1 MWPVFLFLYMKMG
14 DCMGNK
20 GEKKRNDKG
29 AKIVQKQKELQLET
43 VQFSLSKILSSNP
56 YILILAAITL
66 LGAYLRIHN
75 LGTQS
80 IWLDEGASYSYIQDT
95 IMGTWRTS
103 ANAEQAPLHM
113 VIMHVMTFFSSS
125 EFSLR
130 LPSAIFGILSIPL
143 IYAMGER
150 LFGKEEGIIS
160 AFLLSISIMHLWYS
174 QEARMYAQTLLFSLA
189 SLYFFYCATKTNSKK
204 NWVYFVISSS
214 LAFYSHYYTVFV
226 IIPEAVYYIWT
237 KIAVPSIKIGKMSV
251 ENWQNFR
258 MFIVGMGAFFVSIL
272 PLFIPFVEQSISRT
286 SSAPTW
292 GLGQSLSFIPTM
304 LIQFSTREPKT
315 SYLFMLLF
323 VIGLIAIAMRQ
334 KDQFAFLGVYL
345 AIPFTASYIL
355 AAKMP
360 FSPRYLLFL
369 LPAYLILVARGITAI
384 ANTLYSSNS
393 SSPSKDT
400 IKKRHTS
407 IVIIILIFLLISF
420 PLITEYYSVSQK
432 NDWRV
437 ATAYIESVT
446 QSGDVVSTLPGY
458 MFQALVYYYDNS
470 SDGTY
475 RVNPPYSESG
485 LSSFVEQHGRVWF
498 MVTWDISAA
507 NPDGSA
513 VRWLQNNAT
522 FVNQVT
528 GIYIF
533 TAPKVETST

>member
-1 MWPVFLFLYMKMG
+1 
-14 DCMGNK
+14 MGNK
-20 GEKKRNDKG
+20 GKKKRINKSAKFDK
-29 AKIVQKQKELQLET
+29 QQKELELKS
-43 VQFSLSKILSSNP
+43 VSSSPFKKLSSDP

-95 IMGTWRTS
+95 IIGTWRTS
-103 ANAEQAPLHM
+103 VDAAQAPLHM
-113 VIMHVMTFFSSS
+113 VVMHFMTFFSSN

-130 LPSAIFGILSIPL
+130 LPSAIFGVLSIPL

-160 AFLLSISIMHLWYS
+160 AFLLSISMMHLWYS
-174 QEARMYAQTLLFSLA
+174 QEARMYAQMLLFSLA

-204 NWVYFVISSS
+204 DWVFFAVSSS
-214 LAFYSHYYTVFV
+214 LAFYSHYYTIFVF
-226 IIPEAVYYIWT
+226 IPEVVYYIWA
-237 KIAVPSIKIGKMSV
+237 KVAVPSIKIGKISV
-251 ENWQNFR
+251 EDWQNVR
-258 MFIVGMGAFFVSIL
+258 MFVIGMGAFITSIL
-272 PLFIPFVEQSISRT
+272 PLFVPFVAQSLSRT

-292 GLGQSLSFIPTM
+292 GIGQSLSFIPTM
-304 LIQFSTREPKT
+304 LIHFSTREPKT

-323 VIGLIAIAMRQ
+323 VIGLIAIALRQ
-334 KDQFAFLGVYL
+334 KDQFAFLGIYL

-369 LPAYLILVARGITAI
+369 LPAYLMLVARGITAV
-384 ANTLYSSNS
+384 ANTLHSSN

-407 IVIIILIFLLISF
+407 MVLITLIFLLISL
-420 PLITEYYSVSQK
+420 PLITQYYSVPQK

-437 ATAYIESVT
+437 ATAYIEGLT
-446 QSGDVVSTLPGY
+446 QPGNAVSPFPGY
-458 MFQALVYYYDNS
+458 MFQALTYYYDNS
-470 SDGTY
+470 TDETI
-475 RVNPPYSESG
+475 VAFPPYSESG
-485 LSSFVEQHGRVWF
+485 LSSFVESHGRVWF
-498 MVTWDISAA
+498 LVTGDINAA

-513 VRWLQNNAT
+513 VRWLQNNAS

-533 TAPKVETST
+533 TAPKI

>member
-1 MWPVFLFLYMKMG
+1 
-14 DCMGNK
+14 MGNK
-20 GEKKRNDKG
+20 GKKKIINKD
-29 AKIVQKQKELQLET
+29 AKIDQKQKELELET
-43 VQFSLSKILSSNP
+43 VPSSQFKKLVSDP
-56 YILILAAITL
+56 YILILAIITL

-95 IMGTWRTS
+95 IIGTWRTS
-103 ANAEQAPLHM
+103 VDAAQAPLHM
-113 VIMHVMTFFSSS
+113 VVMHFMTFFSSS

-160 AFLLSISIMHLWYS
+160 AFLLSISMMHLWYS
-174 QEARMYAQTLLFSLA
+174 QEARMYAQMLLFSLA

-204 NWVYFVISSS
+204 DWVFFAVSSS
-214 LAFYSHYYTVFV
+214 LAFYSHYYTIFVF
-226 IIPEAVYYIWT
+226 IPEVVYYIWA
-237 KIAVPSIKIGKMSV
+237 KIAVPSIKIGKISV
-251 ENWQNFR
+251 EDWQNVR

-272 PLFIPFVEQSISRT
+272 PLFIPFVAQSLSRT

-292 GLGQSLSFIPTM
+292 GIGQSLSFIPTM
-304 LIQFSTREPKT
+304 LIHFSTREPKT

-323 VIGLIAIAMRQ
+323 AIGLVAIALHQ
-334 KDQFAFLGVYL
+334 KDQFAFLGLYL

-369 LPAYLILVARGITAI
+369 LPAYLILVARGITAV
-384 ANTLYSSNS
+384 ANTLYSSNN
-393 SSPSKDT
+393 SPSKDT
-400 IKKRHTS
+400 IKKRHIS
-407 IVIIILIFLLISF
+407 IAIITLLFLLMSF
-420 PLITEYYSVSQK
+420 SLITQYYSVPQK

-437 ATAYIESVT
+437 ASDYIESLT
-446 QSGDVVSTLPGY
+446 QPEDTVSTLPGY
-458 MFQALVYYYDNS
+458 MFQALTYYYDNS

-475 RVNPPYSESG
+475 QVNPPYSESG
-485 LSSFVEQHGRVWF
+485 LSSFVEKHGRVWF

-533 TAPKVETST
+533 TAPKV